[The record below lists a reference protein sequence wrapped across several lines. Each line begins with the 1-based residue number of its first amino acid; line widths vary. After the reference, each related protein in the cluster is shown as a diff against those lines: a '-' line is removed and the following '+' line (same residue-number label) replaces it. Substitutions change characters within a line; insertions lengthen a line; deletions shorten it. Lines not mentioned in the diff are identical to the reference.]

1 MVPGPDTAAVETF
14 RILIVD
20 DDADAAGA
28 LAASLADRL
37 GPIEV
42 ASDAYQ
48 GLSRHADDP
57 FDLVIV
63 EVALPGASGIDL
75 LERLEPLVPAVVVTW
90 LVSPAIK
97 GRAMEAGAHAV
108 LTKPCGMP
116 ELVTAVLSAARSQGP
131 ARLAAV

>member
-1 MVPGPDTAAVETF
+1 METF
-14 RILIVD
+14 RVLIVD
-20 DDADAAGA
+20 DDPDAART
-28 LAASLADRL
+28 LAAVLESRL
-37 GPIEV
+37 GPTEV

-75 LERLEPLVPAVVVTW
+75 LERLEPSAPAVVVTW

-97 GRAMEAGAHAV
+97 ARALEAGAHAV
-108 LTKPCGMP
+108 LTKPCAVAD
-116 ELVTAVLSAARSQGP
+116 LVAAALSAARSRG
-131 ARLAAV
+131 AVQFVSV